1 MTEKIAQLLSKLPFD
16 RVEEHL
22 ERYNRLFSE
31 NRFLQKLTRIWR
43 KAGIQVVYAALLIFY
58 AYRRKE
64 TPGWAKNIAFGV
76 LGYLISPIDWLPDLS
91 PIIGYTDDFGVLMF
105 GLVTI
110 AAFVNDEVKSKA
122 RAKLSE
128 WFGEYD
134 QAELANVD
142 NQL

>member
-1 MTEKIAQLLSKLPFD
+1 M
-16 RVEEHL
+16 
-22 ERYNRLFSE
+22 
-31 NRFLQKLTRIWR
+31 
-43 KAGIQVVYAALLIFY
+43 
-58 AYRRKE
+58 
-64 TPGWAKNIAFGV
+64 
-76 LGYLISPIDWLPDLS
+76 ISPIDWLPDLS

-110 AAFVNDEVKSKA
+110 AAFVNEEVKSKA